1 MRRAV
6 AGFWWSP
13 TTQGT
18 PALVVTAAFFTF
30 GSLAGAFLALRS
42 SAGGI
47 EALHSYMVQFLAA
60 AQDGSLSQPALPELL
75 WRALRWPL
83 GAFFLGFTALGLFCI
98 PILASLRGFFLTFSV
113 ASFALVFGRKGV
125 AASFLLLGIP
135 GIFYLPAFFLL
146 CTQSFVSAWS
156 TAAGRGGTGR
166 READPGRDQALRCG
180 VCAAAVVAGIITEK
194 ILVPALLSGTAA
206 LLVQ

>member
-18 PALVVTAAFFTF
+18 PALVVTAAFFTL

-42 SAGGI
+42 SASGI
-47 EALHSYMVQFLAA
+47 EALGSYLAQFLSA
-60 AQDGSLSQPALPELL
+60 AQEGGLSQPALPELL

-83 GAFFLGFTALGLFCI
+83 GAFFLGFTAMGLLGV

-113 ASFALVFGRKGV
+113 ASFALAFGRNGV

-146 CTQSFVSAWS
+146 CTQSFLSAW
-156 TAAGRGGTGR
+156 TLAAGRGGTGH
-166 READPGRDQALRCG
+166 RETGPGRDQLLRCG
-180 VCAAAVVAGIITEK
+180 VCAAAVTAGLFTEK
-194 ILVPALLSGTAA
+194 FLVPILLSGTASMLA
-206 LLVQ
+206 